1 MSGLDFFDS
10 VLIALI
16 AGVCT
21 INLLLFIFYMISR
34 MSEEND
40 IMARSRSAQNKADR
54 PFWVF
59 GCLISGT
66 IWMVSSLLL
75 SGNFNIYYGG
85 SQCMCIMLKVVLQ
98 YTFGYILWIN
108 LIIYRL
114 CRLFMVH
121 AWTVKPLHAM
131 IVLSILQA
139 PFIVYS
145 IADLA
150 ADSNCS
156 VRSDTESYSTC
167 VPSTDWSIALYT
179 MSFLYLILFVYLTV
193 KVSNIT
199 GTFKDLKRY
208 ISFCGLSFLFLIFDS
223 TLYLTESWN
232 LITLRRLLC
241 LFVFCIVT
249 AQSWSIFWSV
259 LIRKRVK
266 KPKDGGN
273 YGEGSVMVL
282 DERSVKIGPPEF
294 DEDELMG
301 APVRRTNSVNPNQ
314 YDTEHFSVRS
324 GIFIPIRPREGIN
337 EVFMPPITP
346 FSDYLTSEDVDR
358 LSTREDYLGSFKNN
372 SNTAIDTEDVN
383 GSYDALNKELSRN
396 DKSA

>member
-1 MSGLDFFDS
+1 
-10 VLIALI
+10 
-16 AGVCT
+16 
-21 INLLLFIFYMISR
+21 MISR

-85 SQCMCIMLKVVLQ
+85 SQYMCIMLKVVLQ

-193 KVSNIT
+193 KVSKIT

-282 DERSVKIGPPEF
+282 DERSVKVGPPEF

-346 FSDYLTSEDVDR
+346 FSDYLTSEDIDR
-358 LSTREDYLGSFKNN
+358 LATREDYLGSFKNN

-396 DKSA
+396 EKSA

>member
-1 MSGLDFFDS
+1 MSGLDYFDT
-10 VLIALI
+10 VLMTLI
-16 AGVCT
+16 TGVCT
-21 INLLLFIFYMISR
+21 LNLLLFIFYMISR
-34 MSEEND
+34 MSEKND

-85 SQCMCIMLKVVLQ
+85 SQYICIMLKVVLQ

-156 VRSDTESYSTC
+156 VKRDMEEYSTC
-167 VPSTDWSIALYT
+167 VPSMDWSIALYT

-193 KVSNIT
+193 KVSKIT

-208 ISFCGLSFLFLIFDS
+208 ISFCGLSFLFLIFDAS
-223 TLYLTESWN
+223 LYLSQSWN

-241 LFVFCIVT
+241 FFVFCIVT
-249 AQSWSIFWSV
+249 AQSWTIFWSV

-266 KPKDGGN
+266 KPKDCGN
-273 YGEGSVMVL
+273 DGEGSVMVL
-282 DERSVKIGPPEF
+282 DEKNVKVGPPEL

-301 APVRRTNSVNPNQ
+301 APIRRTNSVNPNQ

-324 GIFIPIRPREGIN
+324 GIFIPIKPREGIN

-358 LSTREDYLGSFKNN
+358 FATREEYLTSIKNT
-372 SNTAIDTEDVN
+372 SIDTDDVN
-383 GSYDALNKELSRN
+383 ESFDALNKELSS
-396 DKSA
+396 DK

>member
-1 MSGLDFFDS
+1 MSGLDYFDS
-10 VLIALI
+10 VLITLI
-16 AGVCT
+16 TGVCT
-21 INLLLFIFYMISR
+21 INLLLFLFYMISR
-34 MSEEND
+34 MSEKND
-40 IMARSRSAQNKADR
+40 VLARSRSSQNKADR

-85 SQCMCIMLKVVLQ
+85 SQYFCIMLKVVLQ

-131 IVLSILQA
+131 IVLSMLQA

-150 ADSNCS
+150 ADSNCG
-156 VRSDTESYSTC
+156 VRSDMESYSTC
-167 VPSTDWSIALYT
+167 VPSMDWSIALYT
-179 MSFLYLILFVYLTV
+179 MSFVYLILFVYLTV
-193 KVSNIT
+193 KVSKIT

-208 ISFCGLSFLFLIFDS
+208 ISFCGLSFLFLIFDAS
-223 TLYLTESWN
+223 LYMTENWN
-232 LITLRRLLC
+232 LITLRRFLC
-241 LFVFCIVT
+241 FFVFCIVT

-266 KPKDGGN
+266 KPKDVGN
-273 YGEGSVMVL
+273 AGEGSVMVL
-282 DERSVKIGPPEF
+282 DEKSVKIGPPEF

-301 APVRRTNSVNPNQ
+301 APVRRTNSVNPTH

-324 GIFIPIRPREGIN
+324 GIFIPIKPREGIN

-346 FSDYLTSEDVDR
+346 FSDYLTSDDVDR
-358 LSTREDYLGSFKNN
+358 LATREEFLTSIRNN
-372 SNTAIDTEDVN
+372 SNTSIITADVN
-383 GSYDALNKELSRN
+383 ESYDALNKEFSN
-396 DKSA
+396 DKSV

>member
-1 MSGLDFFDS
+1 MSGLDYFDS

-16 AGVCT
+16 TGVCT

-34 MSEEND
+34 MSEKND
-40 IMARSRSAQNKADR
+40 VTARSRSAQNKADR

-66 IWMVSSLLL
+66 IWMVASVLL

-85 SQCMCIMLKVVLQ
+85 TSQNLCIILKVVLQ

-131 IVLSILQA
+131 IVLSILQT

-145 IADLA
+145 IADLS
-150 ADSNCS
+150 ADSNCGS
-156 VRSDTESYSTC
+156 RSDMESYSTC
-167 VPSTDWSIALYT
+167 VPSMNWSIALYT

-193 KVSNIT
+193 KVSKIT

-208 ISFCGLSFLFLIFDS
+208 ISFCGLSFLFLIFDAS
-223 TLYLTESWN
+223 LYLTENWS
-232 LITLRRLLC
+232 LVTLRRLLC
-241 LFVFCIVT
+241 FFVFCIVT

-266 KPKDGGN
+266 KPKDSGSTGD
-273 YGEGSVMVL
+273 GSVMVL
-282 DERSVKIGPPEF
+282 DEKSVKVGPPEF

-301 APVRRTNSVNPNQ
+301 APIRRTNSVNPNQ
-314 YDTEHFSVRS
+314 YDTEHFSVRQ
-324 GIFIPIRPREGIN
+324 GIFLPAKPRESIN
-337 EVFMPPITP
+337 EFYIPELYVF
-346 FSDYLTSEDVDR
+346 SEYLTSEDVDR
-358 LSTREDYLGSFKNN
+358 LETSEEYLNSIRNN
-372 SNTAIDTEDVN
+372 SNSNIETDDVN
-383 GSYDALNKELSRN
+383 NSFDALNQELSS
-396 DKSA
+396 DKIA